1 MKNNFMVDIET
12 LGTSPFSIILSIGVV
27 AFDIKSGE
35 TGNQFYHTIDVAS
48 SKEVGLTSDQSTVD
62 WWAKQDKSVRDAL
75 TKNTKPLPIV
85 LKSLSIWLDID
96 THDEICMWGNSA
108 RFDLGLLE
116 NAYSK
121 CMLPYPWKFY
131 NERCCRTIAS
141 LNPKIKEAMGKP
153 KGAHHP
159 IVDCL
164 HQIEY
169 VVKTIQSH
177 ERKENSNRV

>member
-27 AFDIKSGE
+27 AFDVKTGE
-35 TGNQFYHTIDVAS
+35 IGNQFYRTIDVAS
-48 SKEVGLTSDQSTVD
+48 SKEVGLTLDQSTVD
-62 WWAKQDKSVRDAL
+62 WWANQDKSVRDML
-75 TKNTKPLPIV
+75 TKDTIPVGHALEDLTN
-85 LKSLSIWLDID
+85 WLNMQVGEQGDKF
-96 THDEICMWGNSA
+96 MWGNSA

-121 CMLPYPWKFY
+121 CMLPYPWNFY
-131 NERCCRTIAS
+131 NERCCRTIVS
-141 LNPKIKEAMGKP
+141 LNPKVKEEMGKP

-169 VVKTIQSH
+169 VVKTIKSL
-177 ERKENSNRV
+177 